1 METIKRLI
9 KKYFEN
15 FAYFY
20 RYLKNKLFI
29 SVALSILIGFL
40 DGLGLTMF
48 LPLLSLADGKEQASA
63 EDLGNLSVLV
73 DWFNDM
79 GIPLTLVTVLMF
91 MVFFF
96 LLKGYVNYLKNVYQ
110 VNVQQYFIKKI
121 RIESL
126 RGFRHLNYK
135 YFISSDVGRIQNT
148 FTGEVDRVARAYQNY
163 FLAFQQGVMVA
174 VYMAFAFTF
183 DPQFAILVSIGG
195 VLTNFIYKI
204 IYKKTKGVSRKLTL
218 DVHYYQGLIIQ
229 AVANFKYLKATGHL
243 KRYSDKLEGQ
253 IEFIESNNSKIG
265 VYSAILNASRE
276 PITLVIVCAV
286 IYIQTQL
293 LGTKLGVILI
303 SLLFFYRAL
312 TALMQ
317 MQTAWNQ
324 FLAVSGSLDNMTKFT
339 KELKDN
345 KEKNGTQKLDAF
357 TSDITL
363 SGLEFKYGD
372 TAILKDINLQVKK
385 NESIAFV
392 GESGSGKTT
401 LVNIMSGLLP
411 IDGGSFTIDGHDAAK
426 LDVSTFQ
433 ERVGYITQDPVIFND
448 TIFNNVTFWAEPTPE
463 NIAKF
468 REATDKA
475 AITQFVESLP
485 EKDKTTLGNNGINL
499 SGGQKQRISIARE
512 LYKDIDI
519 LILDE
524 ATSALDSDTE
534 KTIQQNIDAL
544 QGKYT
549 ILIVAHRLSTIRN
562 ADRIV
567 VMSKGQIIETGTFKE
582 LVERTPYF
590 KKMVEL
596 QELT

>member
-1 METIKRLI
+1 MKKLI

-15 FAYFY
+15 FTYFY

-48 LPLLSLADGKEQASA
+48 LPLLSLADGKEKVSA
-63 EDLGNLSVLV
+63 EDLGALATPIKWL
-73 DWFNDM
+73 NDA
-79 GIPLTLVTVLMF
+79 GISLTLVSVLLF
-91 MVFFF
+91 MMFFF
-96 LLKGYVNYLKNVYQ
+96 LLKGYVTYLKNLYQ
-110 VNVQQYFIKKI
+110 VKVQQYFIKKI
-121 RIESL
+121 RIEGL
-126 RGFRHLNYK
+126 RGFRRLNYK

-148 FTGEVDRVARAYQNY
+148 FTGEVDRVARAYQTY
-163 FLAFQQGVMVA
+163 FLSFQQAVMVV
-174 VYMAFAFTF
+174 VYMIFAFTM
-183 DPQFAILVSIGG
+183 DPQFAVLVTIGG
-195 VLTNFIYKI
+195 LLSNFIFKALNT
-204 IYKKTKGVSRKLTL
+204 KTRNTSRKLTL

-229 AVANFKYLKATGHL
+229 AVSNFKYLKATGHL
-243 KRYSDKLEGQ
+243 KKYSDKLEGQ
-253 IEFIESNNSKIG
+253 VEFIEANNSRIG
-265 VYSAILNASRE
+265 HYSAILNSARE
-276 PITLVIVCAV
+276 PITLIIVCIV
-286 IYIQTQL
+286 IYVQTQL
-293 LGTKLGVILI
+293 LGTELGVILI

-312 TALMQ
+312 TSLMQ
-317 MQTAWNQ
+317 MQTAWNIYQ
-324 FLAVSGSLDNMTKFT
+324 AASGSLENMTRFT
-339 KELKDN
+339 KELQDN
-345 KEKNGTQKLDAF
+345 REKNGKETL
-357 TSDITL
+357 TSFNSDLTL
-363 SGLEFKYGD
+363 KNVDFKYGD
-372 TAILKDINLQVKK
+372 TSILKDINISVKK

-411 IDGGSFTIDGHDAAK
+411 TDGGNFSIDGYDATSLNMASFQGRI
-426 LDVSTFQ
+426 
-433 ERVGYITQDPVIFND
+433 GYITQDPVIFND

-463 NIAKF
+463 NIARF

-475 AITQFVESLP
+475 AITQYIDSLP
-485 EKDKTTLGNNGINL
+485 EQDKTMLGNNGINL

-544 QGKYT
+544 KGKYT

-567 VMSKGQIIETGTFKE
+567 VMNKGQIVETGTFKE